1 MYNNSNKLEV
11 PVRMN
16 PGIYMHI
23 YIYIVVCMKQVS
35 HFCLCYKFSRIV
47 CPQWTLLTA
56 FSDGWPT
63 VAIAEE
69 IAAALGSYNL
79 RRRWRWTPCMNLWK
93 LSCNHCTC
101 TPYPLYRSFLMGKC
115 IYIIYLKY
123 RYVLFGTQHQLFGCA
138 TDVCDSLSLQTS
150 VVPR

>member
-16 PGIYMHI
+16 PGIYI
-23 YIYIVVCMKQVS
+23 YTYVVVCMKQVS
-35 HFCLCYKFSRIV
+35 HFRLCYKFSRIV

-69 IAAALGSYNL
+69 IAAALGKL
-79 RRRWRWTPCMNLWK
+79 QLAETLEMN
-93 LSCNHCTC
+93 TMYEPME
-101 TPYPLYRSFLMGKC
+101 TLM
-115 IYIIYLKY
+115 
-123 RYVLFGTQHQLFGCA
+123 
-138 TDVCDSLSLQTS
+138 
-150 VVPR
+150 